1 VRYLRKLLVAGGLV
15 LVTGPFCFLAAAQE
29 GYVDLEAEAAAREAA
44 GKGAPEDPYGAR
56 PTRAYPATS
65 YGLDRD
71 PAPPPV
77 TGAAPASREGGR
89 DTAGS
94 GGLSNLF
101 LQVQRLQEE
110 VRRLTGQVE
119 EQAHEL
125 RQLREQSLQ
134 RYMDLDKRLS
144 AGGAASGDTSGGT
157 VTPPPDP
164 RTEGSDA
171 RGEQPG
177 EKIAYDAAYALV
189 ANRRFEEAVPAFN
202 QFLRDYPQGRYAPNA
217 HYWLGELYLVT
228 EPPDLEAS
236 RQAFALLISE
246 YPEHDKTADALYKLG
261 RVQFMKGNREK
272 AREYLDLVVNQYA
285 SSDPAVVKLARDFI
299 AQNY

>member
-1 VRYLRKLLVAGGLV
+1 MSTWKPRR
-15 LVTGPFCFLAAAQE
+15 
-29 GYVDLEAEAAAREAA
+29 RR
-44 GKGAPEDPYGAR
+44 AR
-56 PTRAYPATS
+56 PPARPRPKIPTAHGRLKAYPATS

-71 PAPPPV
+71 PASPPI
-77 TGAAPASREGGR
+77 TGAAPVSREGER
-89 DTAGS
+89 DTAGG

-110 VRRLTGQVE
+110 VRRLNGEVE

-144 AGGAASGDTSGGT
+144 EGVVSFRRYLRRRCQRHRRRRNREPAGNDS
-157 VTPPPDP
+157 
-164 RTEGSDA
+164 

-177 EKIAYDAAYALV
+177 EKIAYDAAYSLV
-189 ANRRFEEAVPAFN
+189 ANRQFEEAVPAFKE
-202 QFLRDYPQGRYAPNA
+202 FLREYPKGRYAPNA

-228 EPPDLEAS
+228 EPQDLEAS

-272 AREYLDLVVNQYA
+272 AREYLDLVVNQYE